1 MGCPN
6 KLPPSKRAALIRDIA
21 VYGLAVVYF
30 TVFISQFFYYDE
42 SRPVLDEPSKTNC
55 HIGAK

>member
-6 KLPPSKRAALIRDIA
+6 KLPPTKGLSLIRDIA
-21 VYGLAVVYF
+21 VYGLAVLF
-30 TVFISQFFYYDE
+30 LTLFISQFFYYDE